1 MSLVASAPTAGPR
14 LSETGIQSGSVLA
27 IAGAV
32 VLGMAT
38 VVIAV
43 LTNGSFIAFAAPV
56 LVAALVAM
64 AWVAPI
70 RMTLCVAM
78 FISLATD
85 RPGDSEGRW
94 ASPFVAIGG
103 VMFQNLNKFIT
114 VEALKFSGVFLL
126 LACLLVVRG
135 YRVLSGRARDTK
147 GSLQPAAPVIWS
159 LVLAVLT
166 IVACV
171 TFGALRGGDLQMAK
185 IQVQAYLQLLAVAYL
200 FGISLRGERDYR
212 LLATAIVS
220 AACIK
225 AVMALWV
232 RNTLTPIFS
241 DQWGQSGRWS
251 TRPTTATHSC
261 SPAPLPSSRPRCSI
275 NRPHVTSGGSC
286 CSPPSS

>member
-1 MSLVASAPTAGPR
+1 VSLVAHAPTAGAR
-14 LSETGIQSGSVLA
+14 LSETGIQSGSTLA

-32 VLGMAT
+32 VLGTAT
-38 VVIAV
+38 IVLAV

-56 LVAALVAM
+56 LVAALVVM

-78 FISLATD
+78 FVSLATD

-114 VEALKFSGVFLL
+114 IEALKFSGVFLL
-126 LACLLVVRG
+126 LACLLAIRG

-147 GSLQPAAPVIWS
+147 GSLQPAAPIIWS

-171 TFGALRGGDLQMAK
+171 TFGVLRGGDLQMAK

-200 FGISLRGERDYR
+200 FSISLRGERDYR

-225 AVMALWV
+225 SVMALWV
-232 RNTLTPIFS
+232 RNTLTPI
-241 DQWGQSGRWS
+241 
-251 TRPTTATHSC
+251 
-261 SPAPLPSSRPRCSI
+261 
-275 NRPHVTSGGSC
+275 
-286 CSPPSS
+286 